1 MRHFPL
7 GLRPH
12 LSRSK
17 RIRGALRVKRALNKA
32 IPHRIEGRQAQPCVV
47 AGQGVLAWLLYY
59 AEAFAW
65 LDLSPANA
73 GFER

>member
-1 MRHFPL
+1 
-7 GLRPH
+7 
-12 LSRSK
+12 
-17 RIRGALRVKRALNKA
+17 LRVKRALNKA
-32 IPHRIEGRQAQPCVV
+32 IPHRTEGRQAQPCV
-47 AGQGVLAWLLYY
+47 ATGQGVLAWLLYY